1 MEVNNMTKPKI
12 GFIGL
17 GLMGSAMV
25 ERFQEKGYAL
35 VVMANHSRT
44 NVDAAVSRGATEVFS
59 AREVAEN
66 SDVVMLCMGTSE
78 QVESR
83 MRGDEGVIAGLK
95 SGAIVIDFGTSL
107 PESTRTLA
115 AEVAVAGGDYL
126 DAPLGRTPAHAKQ
139 GLLNIMTAGN
149 EDAFKRV
156 KPVLQE
162 VGENVFYLG
171 GSGAGHT
178 IKLFNNF
185 IAMTTAN
192 MVSEVF
198 ALSDVA
204 KIPRQTVYD
213 VLSVGPANSGIMDF
227 IKAYAVDGN
236 PDVLEFSIKNAAKDV
251 GYYKKMAED
260 AGVTPAIAPSSLAA
274 LQAAIDNGQGEDLVP
289 KMVDFY
295 QTSFA
300 NSSDKK

>member
-1 MEVNNMTKPKI
+1 MTKPKI

-35 VVMANHSRT
+35 TVMANRSRA
-44 NVDAAVSRGATEVFS
+44 NVDAAVSRGATEVS
-59 AREVAEN
+59 NAREVAEN
-66 SDVVMLCMGTSE
+66 SDIVMLCMGTSE
-78 QVESR
+78 QVEAR
-83 MRGDEGVIAGLK
+83 MRGADGVIAGLK
-95 SGAIVIDFGTSL
+95 SGATVIDFGTSL
-107 PESTRTLA
+107 PASTRTLA
-115 AEVAVAGGDYL
+115 EEVLAAGGDYL

-139 GLLNIMTAGN
+139 GILNIMTAGN
-149 EDAFKRV
+149 EAAFKRV
-156 KPVLQE
+156 ESVLQE

-171 GSGAGHT
+171 ASGAGHT

-198 ALSDVA
+198 ALSDVVN
-204 KIPRQTVYD
+204 IPRQTVYD
-213 VLSVGPANSGIMDF
+213 VLAVGPAQSGIMDF

-236 PDVLEFSIKNAAKDV
+236 AEILEFSIKNAAKDV
-251 GYYKKMAED
+251 GYYKQMAED
-260 AGVTPAIAPSSLAA
+260 AGVTPAIAPASLSA
-274 LQAAIDNGQGEDLVP
+274 LQAAIEYGQGEDLVP

-295 QTSFA
+295 QAKFA
-300 NSSDKK
+300 KK